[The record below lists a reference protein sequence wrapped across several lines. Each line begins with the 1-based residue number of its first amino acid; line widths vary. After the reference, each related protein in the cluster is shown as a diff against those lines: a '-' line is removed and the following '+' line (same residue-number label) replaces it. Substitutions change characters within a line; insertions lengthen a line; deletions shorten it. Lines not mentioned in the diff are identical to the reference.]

1 MTLQNVQTLRLV
13 LGAWTAVAFAYAAA
27 WPMYFIMPVF
37 TVMFLSMPIPW
48 FGWKMA
54 GQLLFRLAFSLLV
67 GLSISEFLLD
77 FPLICIPVYGLL
89 LFFIYY
95 NDTPSAPPMAILFM
109 TLGITI
115 VPVMGLQSPLGSH
128 VISAGLFLNMALGL
142 IFTWLFHGLIP
153 NSMAKL
159 SPAPLVKKSA
169 APPPIPVPVLK
180 QERARLAF
188 VSTLVALL
196 AITIFFSLN
205 LSQYALAMIQIC
217 FMAGSPG
224 TNSSIQA
231 MKGNA
236 LATCIGGIAIII
248 AFNLLVAVPAFS
260 FLLAVTLYFSFLFGR
275 QIFSGKPLAKAFGSG
290 FITFLVLLGSSTGVD
305 QVASAN
311 FHLRIAQI
319 LFAGLFSVAALI
331 LVEHLLRPGRKLRFF
346 PLPFPLI
353 KK

>member
-1 MTLQNVQTLRLV
+1 MTLQSIQILRLA
-13 LGAWTAVAFAYAAA
+13 LGSWAAVGLAYAAA

-37 TVMFLSMPIPW
+37 TTAFLSMPIPW

-54 GQLLFRLAFSLLV
+54 GQLLYRLAFSLLI
-67 GLSISEFLLD
+67 GLIISEVLLD
-77 FPLICIPVYGLL
+77 FPFLCILVYGLL
-89 LFFIYY
+89 FFFIYY
-95 NDTPSAPPMAILFM
+95 HDTPSAPPMAVLFM

-115 VPVMGLQSPLGSH
+115 VPIMGLQSSLGSH
-128 VISAGLFLNMALGL
+128 IIATGLFFNMALGL
-142 IFTWLFHGLIP
+142 ILTWLFHGLFP
-153 NSMAKL
+153 NSMAKF
-159 SPAPLVKKSA
+159 PASGPVQK
-169 APPPIPVPVLK
+169 PPVPALAQAVVPK

-196 AITIFFSLN
+196 AIVIFFSLN
-205 LSQYALAMIQIC
+205 LSQYTLAMIQIC
-217 FMAGSPG
+217 FMASSPG

-236 LATCIGGIAIII
+236 LATVIGGIAIII
-248 AFNLLVAVPAFS
+248 AFNLLVAVPAYS
-260 FLLAVTLYFSFLFGR
+260 FLLTVTLYFSFLFAR

-311 FHLRIAQI
+311 FYLRIAQI

-331 LVEHLLRPGRKLRFF
+331 LVEHLLRPGRKFRFF

>member
-13 LGAWTAVAFAYAAA
+13 MGTWTAVALAYAAA

-54 GQLLFRLAFSLLV
+54 GQLLFRLAFSLMV
-67 GLSISEFLLD
+67 GLVISEFLLD

-115 VPVMGLQSPLGSH
+115 VPVMGLQSSLGSH
-128 VISAGLFLNMALGL
+128 VISAGLLFNMALGL

-159 SPAPLVKKSA
+159 SPAPQVKKPTA
-169 APPPIPVPVLK
+169 LAPVSVPK

-248 AFNLLVAVPAFS
+248 AFNLLVAVPAYS
-260 FLLAVTLYFSFLFGR
+260 FLMAVTLYFSFLFGQ
-275 QIFSGKPLAKAFGSG
+275 QIFSGKPLAKAFASG
-290 FITFLVLLGSSTGVD
+290 FITFLVLLGSSTGID
-305 QVASAN
+305 QVASTN
-311 FHLRIAQI
+311 FYLRIAQI

-331 LVEHLLRPGRKLRFF
+331 LVEHLLRPGRKFRFF
-346 PLPFPLI
+346 LWRAFN
-353 KK
+353 KGS